1 MSTNIKYVP
10 FSKRHG
16 DKREEQQE
24 IKREIE
30 EFMAQLF
37 PKPELRKYMW
47 DHLASVLIGE
57 NKPQT
62 FNIYNGCGRNGKSGL
77 VDLMRM
83 CLGDYFGVVPTSLV
97 TEKRGGVGSLTPE
110 IAQLQGKRYAVMQEP
125 SRGDSLN
132 DGVMKMLTG
141 QDPIQ
146 ANPKYKDPITFI
158 PQFKLVVCTNNLFD
172 IKSQDDGTW
181 RRIRLCEFV
190 SKFVVDPHQNPDH
203 HEFLIDYEIEHKF
216 KRWKELFMSMLVD
229 ITIKNQGNVKDC
241 KLVLSASN
249 AYRQDQDSILT
260 WAKERITKR
269 KEILDDMKAKKYK
282 LTITEVWQDYL
293 SWNRE
298 NTGSKPNTKRK
309 ELQAFM
315 LKYFGKDWSREYVI
329 LLDEEDTDMMII

>member
-1 MSTNIKYVP
+1 
-10 FSKRHG
+10 
-16 DKREEQQE
+16 
-24 IKREIE
+24 
-30 EFMAQLF
+30 
-37 PKPELRKYMW
+37 
-47 DHLASVLIGE
+47 
-57 NKPQT
+57 
-62 FNIYNGCGRNGKSGL
+62 
-77 VDLMRM
+77 
-83 CLGDYFGVVPTSLV
+83 
-97 TEKRGGVGSLTPE
+97 
-110 IAQLQGKRYAVMQEP
+110 MQEP

-181 RRIRLCEFV
+181 RRIRLCEFI
-190 SKFVVDPHQNPDH
+190 SKFVVDPHENPDH
-203 HEFLIDYEIEHKF
+203 HEFMIDYEIEHKF
-216 KRWKELFMSMLVD
+216 KRWREIFMSMLVD

-260 WAKERITKR
+260 WAKERIAKR
-269 KEILDDMKAKKYK
+269 AEILDDMKAKKYK

-293 SWNRE
+293 CWVRE
-298 NTGSKPNTKRK
+298 NTGSKTNTKRK
-309 ELQAFM
+309 ELQSFM

-329 LLDEEDTDMMII
+329 QIDDDDENMMII